1 MQGNWQTDLD
11 KWEKDL
17 RELLPG
23 VTLLGELDLAGT
35 DRDQIAAALSSG
47 IAAEGAARFTREVGC
62 RWPVALSAYLVA
74 EGVLSYREGALWPQ
88 VCERLGL
95 PKANYPARW
104 GQIFLKTVRRLGK
117 PDFRDLITQE
127 HASRYLTVILA
138 HGGIPNSCLPDL
150 FRHVPGRSGR
160 RRAMPR
166 AAELIERWR
175 NDPKA
180 LRLADRPVRRFL
192 CHGGK
197 IAEDFLDRYL
207 GLVGYA
213 REHGTLPDHSQFGL
227 PARVVDAYRQWPETR
242 NAHRRVRQ
250 RSSIMQARPSTRRQ
264 PPRASPAERRERA
277 AVRRRASWR
286 IAAPFLALDP
296 YNAGTVVMCL
306 PRQRLNHDQ
315 VTGQFTWI
323 VQDDNREERVTLP
336 VWKSGKL
343 LLTDERTLEI
353 QSIAPQY
360 HVTLLSE
367 HQIIREWDVQG
378 IPEEFPFLA
387 FFDDAQK
394 KKREST
400 AIPAGWTWL
409 LLHKSITIDLP
420 VNPEIEI
427 PLKDN
432 WSEFTAYYLNL
443 EGQQFLSLKRD
454 GATLDPI
461 PLYDPHDLARFIS
474 TPILATEGADGETPI
489 FSEPPTIGIPVDP
502 GQKVDAQ
509 LARCSLSVR
518 SVIPDSKSHLGEPVR
533 AGDLTYTLQEGEAV
547 AQVSLASLLP
557 SPLGMFELQVRRAL
571 GQDQRLRFAVIPGLR
586 VEGHDRLIL
595 PSPGGHPR
603 KAAVRVYCPTS
614 GRLVAEHNGL
624 RVQREQISDN
634 QDKQLVIW
642 RVDVDAALDTIPLRY
657 EDRFHTGNKVII
669 PLTIP
674 VPRLSW
680 SITGLATDTTSND
693 AGTPHVFQDSFTAA
707 ADPTLA
713 VTAPDGSDLASLRV
727 TLWHPGGTQE
737 IPAERRRQRS
747 PAGRWSFRLGICQD
761 TVRAVQEQTELTVT
775 LEVRYKGEATA
786 DQLEVLRITC
796 PSRPVSVPRGAPSS
810 LEASPPLS
818 TDPHASPP
826 SEQPQVSPLP
836 SSSSLTAPTPPVAA
850 PPPPLSALPT
860 APTTRSPR
868 PRPAPTQE
876 RLTERHPQ
884 PVYSFSYSFSR
895 GTVKDSSGR
904 DQHLGKAF
912 REAPDP
918 KSLQFDSDGHLIIEV
933 CGQRY
938 APACNICNDNLT
950 DTAIRSSVESESVYF
965 KKCKHRIPCSEVI
978 LGRLLP

>member
-1 MQGNWQTDLD
+1 MQGDWQSALD
-11 KWEKDL
+11 HWEQAL
-17 RELLPG
+17 SGLLPE
-23 VTLLGELDLAGT
+23 VPLLGELPLTET
-35 DRDQIAAALSSG
+35 DRDCIAAALRSA
-47 IAAEGAARFTREVGC
+47 IAAVGAATFTRDLER
-62 RWPVALSAYLVA
+62 RWPVTLTAYLVV
-74 EGVLSYREGALWPQ
+74 EGVHSYRKGALWPN
-88 VCERLGL
+88 VCARIGL
-95 PKANYPARW
+95 PSANYPARW
-104 GQIFLKTVRRLGK
+104 GRIFLQTVRRYNK

-138 HGGIPNSCLPDL
+138 HGGIPNSCLTDL
-150 FRHVPGRSGR
+150 FRHVPGRSAR

-197 IAEDFLDRYL
+197 ITEDFLDRYL

-213 REHGTLPDHSQFGL
+213 REHGTLSDHSQFGL
-227 PARVVDAYRQWPETR
+227 PARVVDAYRQWLETR
-242 NAHRRVRQ
+242 NARRRVRQ
-250 RSSIMQARPSTRRQ
+250 RSSTMQARLSPRRQ

-277 AVRRRASWR
+277 AVRRRDSWR
-286 IAAPFLALDP
+286 IAEPFLALDP

-315 VTGQFTWI
+315 VTGQLTWI
-323 VQDDNREERVTLP
+323 VRDGDREERVILP
-336 VWKSGKL
+336 VWRSGKL

-378 IPEEFPFLA
+378 IPEELPFLA
-387 FFDDAQK
+387 FSDDLQK
-394 KKREST
+394 KKRELT
-400 AIPAGWTWL
+400 AIHARWTWL

-427 PLKDN
+427 PLKDS

-461 PLYDPHDLARFIS
+461 PLYDAHDLARFIS
-474 TPILATEGADGETPI
+474 TPTLATEDADGETRI

-509 LARCSLSVR
+509 LARCSLIVS

-533 AGDLTYTLQEGEAV
+533 AGDLTYTLQEGEAL

-603 KAAVRVYCPTS
+603 KVAVRVYCPTS

-634 QDKQLVIW
+634 RDKQLVIW
-642 RVDVDAALDTIPLRY
+642 RADVYATLDTIALRY
-657 EDRFHTGNKVII
+657 EDRFHTGDKVII

-693 AGTPHVFQDSFTAA
+693 AGTPHVLQDSFTAA

-713 VTAPDGSDLASLRV
+713 VTVPGGSDLASLRV

-747 PAGRWSFRLGICQD
+747 SAGRWSFRLGICQD

-775 LEVRYKGEATA
+775 LEVRHKGEATA

-796 PSRPVSVPRGAPSS
+796 PSRSVSVPRGAPSS
-810 LEASPPLS
+810 LKASPPLS
-818 TDPHASPP
+818 SDPHASPS
-826 SEQPQVSPLP
+826 SEQPHVSPPP
-836 SSSSLTAPTPPVAA
+836 SSSPLTAPTPPVAA

-860 APTTRSPR
+860 PPTTRPPLLR
-868 PRPAPTQE
+868 ARPTQE
-876 RLTERHPQ
+876 RPTARPPQ
-884 PVYSFSYSFSR
+884 LVYSFS

-904 DQHLGKAF
+904 DHHLGKRF
-912 REAPDP
+912 HKAPDP
-918 KSLQFDSDGHLIIEV
+918 KSLQFDHNGHLLIEV
-933 CGQRY
+933 CGRRY
-938 APACNICNDNLT
+938 APACNMCSNDLP
-950 DTAIRSSVESESVYF
+950 DTAMRSSVEPGSVYF
-965 KKCKHRIPCSEVI
+965 IKCKHRIPCSEVI
-978 LGRLLP
+978 LGRLLS